1 VKPTITAHTSIVGVI
16 FLRMA
21 DGLYTFDLK
30 TGKAVKV
37 MSSGFDGIAPY
48 VSFYTPGTTT

>member
-1 VKPTITAHTSIVGVI
+1 
-16 FLRMA
+16 MA